1 MIYVNNLEKSFGK
14 NNVLKGV
21 NEHIKKGEVVVV
33 IGPSGSGKSTFLRC
47 LNLLEEPTGGEI
59 IFEGKNI
66 TDKLS
71 RKFSNARIE
80 SIDENFFVGASSIPT
95 NYLVSTNLQ
104 ISRLNFQGIT
114 SVGDNV
120 FASYQNLICTN
131 TLDIKTIGSNS
142 FNATVSFEI
151 GTNVKVQQNSFG
163 EAVPNQGGNKIIR
176 KQIFDSSSI
185 GLNYNQIYNQKTK
198 ILDFTKIELL
208 NPYDATKLIPYQNIY
223 QFLFDQDVEKIIL
236 PKLYILP
243 NNLFNNLHTVQEI
256 VFQRENQIILQNT
269 FQNTT
274 IINKPVQNSTSILL
288 DLDNFFN

>member
-1 MIYVNNLEKSFGK
+1 MHDILYSIIGDAKRLFPLVLSTQK
-14 NNVLKGV
+14 NQ
-21 NEHIKKGEVVVV
+21 IDD
-33 IGPSGSGKSTFLRC
+33 I
-47 LNLLEEPTGGEI
+47 LLD
-59 IFEGKNI
+59 F
-66 TDKLS
+66 
-71 RKFSNARIE
+71 KFSGARIE
-80 SIDENFFVGASSIPT
+80 SIDENFFVGGSSIPT

-104 ISRLNFQGIT
+104 ISQLNFQGIT
-114 SVGDNV
+114 SIGDNV

-163 EAVPNQGGNKIIR
+163 EAVPNQGGNKISR

-223 QFLFDQDVEKIIL
+223 QFLFDQDL
-236 PKLYILP
+236 
-243 NNLFNNLHTVQEI
+243 
-256 VFQRENQIILQNT
+256 
-269 FQNTT
+269 
-274 IINKPVQNSTSILL
+274 NSFL
-288 DLDNFFN
+288 D